1 MDQETP
7 TLTIQ
12 DSKKSP
18 KKLKIPSTIKKTTKT
33 KKFSKKTTGT
43 VFEKLKKSHF
53 FKPIISFSIF
63 LNFWKF
69 SRFSFCKKY
78 IDFKKNEKLH
88 LKKNSKI

>member
-18 KKLKIPSTIKKTTKT
+18 KKLKIPPTIKKPTKT

-43 VFEKLKKSHF
+43 VFENHLKKSH
-53 FKPIISFSIF
+53 
-63 LNFWKF
+63 LNF
-69 SRFSFCKKY
+69 KKMA
-78 IDFKKNEKLH
+78 KNLIF
-88 LKKNSKI
+88 NFAT

>member
-18 KKLKIPSTIKKTTKT
+18 KKLKIPPTIKKPTKT

-53 FKPIISFSIF
+53 NQQFISPFSEF
-63 LNFWKF
+63 LE
-69 SRFSFCKKY
+69 
-78 IDFKKNEKLH
+78 IL
-88 LKKNSKI
+88 

>member
-18 KKLKIPSTIKKTTKT
+18 KKLKIPPTIKKPTKT

-43 VFEKLKKSHF
+43 VFQNHLKKSHF
-53 FKPIISFSIF
+53 NF
-63 LNFWKF
+63 LKWQ
-69 SRFSFCKKY
+69 R
-78 IDFKKNEKLH
+78 I
-88 LKKNSKI
+88 